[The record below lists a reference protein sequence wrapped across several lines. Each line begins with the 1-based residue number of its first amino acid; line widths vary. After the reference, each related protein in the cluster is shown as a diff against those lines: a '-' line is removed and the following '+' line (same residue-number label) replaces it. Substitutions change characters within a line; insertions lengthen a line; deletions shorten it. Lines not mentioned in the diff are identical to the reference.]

1 LRYCCAIHK
10 LGSLNISPDFTLPAR
25 AGDTTDAHEPDGRE
39 ANGLDLSGAVI
50 IMDYIAIK
58 NFRYMQIAFNSHAS
72 DITDIR
78 QGYLNLC

>member
-1 LRYCCAIHK
+1 
-10 LGSLNISPDFTLPAR
+10 
-25 AGDTTDAHEPDGRE
+25 
-39 ANGLDLSGAVI
+39 
-50 IMDYIAIK
+50 MDYIAIK